1 MEKTF
6 NNYGTLYNLDCM
18 TAIRQQPDNS
28 VDCVITSPPYW
39 QLRDYGYPEQWG
51 LEPTYKEYLAHLQEL
66 MTEIWRVLKPQG
78 TVWVNLGDSYSSNHS
93 GGNYDCNKH
102 KRNENNFVQSKN
114 IDLPSKCLM
123 LIPHRFAIDCI
134 DNGWILRNDIIWA
147 KPNGM
152 PESVTDRFSKKHEFM
167 FFFVKQQ
174 KYYFDLDSVREK
186 HTTNKNNKILQR
198 GSQKWNSG
206 LGQPQ
211 QSHINGVGKH
221 ELGKNCGDV
230 ADFWEIP
237 TKPSA
242 NEHYASY
249 NFDLIKKPIL
259 AGCPQ
264 GGVIY
269 DPFMGSGT
277 TAIAAIHYGRK
288 FIGSEMSKD
297 YFEMSLKNIQNKI
310 LSTPE
315 NLF

>member
-1 MEKTF
+1 MKEF
-6 NNYGTLYNLDCM
+6 ENYGKLYNLDCM

-78 TVWVNLGDSYSSNHS
+78 TVWVNLGDSYN
-93 GGNYDCNKH
+93 GNKKGNTQNIGK
-102 KRNENNFVQSKN
+102 KGINENNNGVSKSKQ
-114 IDLPSKCLM
+114 DMQEKCLM

-186 HTTNKNNKILQR
+186 VSCLSSLNTPKRIGNKQKNIKII
-198 GSQKWNSG
+198 GNTG
-206 LGQPQ
+206 NH
-211 QSHINGVGKH
+211 SHP
-221 ELGKNCGDV
+221 LGKNCGDV

-237 TKPSA
+237 TKPSS

-249 NFDLIKKPIL
+249 NLDLIKKPIL

-297 YFEMSLKNIQNKI
+297 YFEMSCKNIQNKI
-310 LSTPE
+310 LSIPQP
-315 NLF
+315 LFI